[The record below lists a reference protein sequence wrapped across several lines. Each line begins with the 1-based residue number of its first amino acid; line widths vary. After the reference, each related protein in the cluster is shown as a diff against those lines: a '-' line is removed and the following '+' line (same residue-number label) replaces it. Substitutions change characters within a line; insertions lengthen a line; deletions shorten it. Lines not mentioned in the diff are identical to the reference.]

1 MSKGRE
7 VLSKGRE
14 VLSKMPLTKSY
25 FTGSIFADNVI
36 KNPFIISLFITVFA
50 LIIFYAVNSSK
61 MIHQNVRDKIKS
73 GFWLL
78 IAVTILTSI
87 HFFAVKKYFLS
98 NSITQNLQ
106 DSVNLISNEAE
117 ATDVYNESIQQ
128 SKPDVNGRG
137 EDNTLIGN
145 QMDTRSTASLS
156 DRLNRS
162 THSGTDVEPAITSF
176 IDTNKLS
183 QNAQSIINK
192 LPSSI

>member
-1 MSKGRE
+1 
-7 VLSKGRE
+7 
-14 VLSKMPLTKSY
+14 MPLTKSY

-145 QMDTRSTASLS
+145 QMDSRSAGEFIK
-156 DRLNRS
+156 LNRS
-162 THSGTDVEPAITSF
+162 AHNNNNDEPAITSF
-176 IDTNKLS
+176 IST
-183 QNAQSIINK
+183 QNAQSIINE
-192 LPSSI
+192 LPSSIPRWTSQATNM

>member
-14 VLSKMPLTKSY
+14 FLSKMPLTKSY

-128 SKPDVNGRG
+128 SKPGVNGRG
-137 EDNTLIGN
+137 E
-145 QMDTRSTASLS
+145 QHSTVNLS
-156 DRLNRS
+156 NRS
-162 THSGTDVEPAITSF
+162 AHSSTDVEPAITSF

-183 QNAQSIINK
+183 QNAQSIINE